1 MGRGRGRASRRRHR
15 VDKAGA
21 FVPRHLG
28 AIGVFITDPREGGWD
43 CDEAQSAHRVS
54 GKQSLAQE
62 AVRVLGPRTLP
73 DRGVRDRTRFGA
85 WLDGADNTHR
95 WTNAHGSSYKVS
107 EEHSA
112 YLRRRHNRI
121 ITGALEHKIDSRF
134 SYTLDPFS
142 RRRISS
148 TQVQTR

>member
-62 AVRVLGPRTLP
+62 AVRVLGPADIAGP
-73 DRGVRDRTRFGA
+73 RGQGPHKVRRVAG
-85 WLDGADNTHR
+85 WC
-95 WTNAHGSSYKVS
+95 
-107 EEHSA
+107 
-112 YLRRRHNRI
+112 
-121 ITGALEHKIDSRF
+121 
-134 SYTLDPFS
+134 
-142 RRRISS
+142 
-148 TQVQTR
+148 